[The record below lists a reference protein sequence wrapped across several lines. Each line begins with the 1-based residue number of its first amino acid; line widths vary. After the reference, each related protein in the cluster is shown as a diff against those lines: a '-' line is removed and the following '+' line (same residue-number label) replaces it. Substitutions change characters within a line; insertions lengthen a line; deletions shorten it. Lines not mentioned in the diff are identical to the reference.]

1 MTDYKLNFIR
11 HGMTGGN
18 LFGLYIGA
26 TDLSLCEE
34 GKTALEELRREQDY
48 PSVHKVYTSPL
59 KRCIETADILYPDRW
74 TEVVDGL
81 KECNF
86 GTFEARRIAD
96 LKNDPDYIKWME
108 DASQAPPGGESAK
121 EVSERVQ
128 AAVEYILND
137 MMKLKIN
144 RAAVITHGGIIAMLM
159 AAYGLP
165 RRDIREWPVDFG
177 YGWCASV
184 NPQIW
189 RNDKLFE
196 VLDEIPYNYSGE
208 Y

>member
-34 GKTALEELRREQDY
+34 GKTALEELRRELDY

-81 KECNF
+81 RECNF
-86 GTFEARRIAD
+86 GTFEARRIVD

-108 DASQAPPGGESAK
+108 DASQAPPGGESAQ

-128 AAVEYILND
+128 ASVEYILND

-208 Y
+208 F